1 MKNGAS
7 LRVLA
12 ALLALAGLSACDT
25 IKSVA
30 GIGDSNARQQ
40 SLDGADEFSSKR
52 PPLTLPPDYSLRP
65 PSSAGGTTD
74 FTAAQQ
80 GRQAVFGLNQDKD
93 ANVQRKEG
101 RTIGESALLQHA
113 GASTVDPAIRQK
125 VDKETTTLSNQEN
138 AFVNGLVKPAPEQ
151 AQDPAKKPDS
161 GFLGGIFDE
170 NKQPTME
177 RQDTSGGLF

>member
-30 GIGDSNARQQ
+30 GLGDTNARQQ

-65 PSSAGGTTD
+65 PSNAGTTTD

-80 GRQAVFGLNQDKD
+80 GRQAVFGLNQDKN
-93 ANVQRKEG
+93 ANVQRKAG
-101 RTIGESALLQHA
+101 RTVGESHCC
-113 GASTVDPAIRQK
+113 SM
-125 VDKETTTLSNQEN
+125 
-138 AFVNGLVKPAPEQ
+138 PAPRRSIQ
-151 AQDPAKKPDS
+151 AYGKKWTRRP
-161 GFLGGIFDE
+161 
-170 NKQPTME
+170 QPFRT
-177 RQDTSGGLF
+177 RKTPSSTAS

>member
-1 MKNGAS
+1 MKNGTTLMA
-7 LRVLA
+7 LA
-12 ALLALAGLSACDT
+12 ALLALAGLGACDT
-25 IKSVA
+25 IKSVT
-30 GIGDSNARQQ
+30 GIGDTSARQE
-40 SLDGADEFSSKR
+40 SLDAADEFGAKR

-65 PSSAGGTTD
+65 PSSASATTD

-93 ANVQRKEG
+93 ANVQRKAG

-113 GASTVDPAIRQK
+113 GASAVDPSIRQK
-125 VDKETTTLSNQEN
+125 VDKETTTLTNQEN
-138 AFVNGLVKPAPEQ
+138 AFVNNLVKPAPEQ
-151 AQDPAKKPDS
+151 AQDPAKKSGS